1 MNDHE
6 IMDMDH
12 EKEEKR
18 KRELWPQDDGW
29 VDCCKECWFPIGECP
44 CGKEQRERE

>member
-12 EKEEKR
+12 EREEKR

-29 VDCCKECWFPIGECP
+29 VECCKECWFPCCECR
-44 CGKEQRERE
+44 CGKDKRERE